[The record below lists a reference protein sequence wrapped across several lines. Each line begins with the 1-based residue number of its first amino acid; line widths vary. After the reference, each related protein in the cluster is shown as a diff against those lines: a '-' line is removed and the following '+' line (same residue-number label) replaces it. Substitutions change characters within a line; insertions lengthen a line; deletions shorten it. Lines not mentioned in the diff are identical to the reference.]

1 MVFTSAI
8 NAQEYYYLDSDHD
21 GYGNPGIRQTQ
32 PINGFVSNSSDPDDN
47 NPCVPNISNC
57 GNYHQDNDGDG
68 FGASDMTYGLLTP
81 TNLLMNALDCD
92 DANAAINPNTIWYK
106 DADNDTF
113 GSTTVTGI
121 QCLKPTTDSVLN
133 KLDCND
139 STNTITCTTWYI
151 DDDND
156 GFGETTT
163 KLSCTQP
170 TGFVANNFDK
180 CPGIKG
186 TILGCIV
193 PVENSNF
200 SNDQNY
206 IITATPQIPTTNLQQ
221 ITDCKDVKV
230 SITYFDG
237 LGRPKQQIANAQS
250 GTAKDIVTHIEYDSS
265 GRQIKEYLPYAS
277 SQTSMAYTDGL
288 TLKNGTISQYQAKYG
303 DANPYSEKLLE
314 SSPLNR
320 VLKQG
325 APGTDWGIG
334 IGHEIKLSYQ
344 TNTVTDAVKRYTANA
359 TTPSLGVFNIALID
373 NGDYTINQLY
383 KTITYDENSSATPV
397 ESAGSTIEFKN
408 KEGQVVLKRTYDN
421 LVKHDTYYVYDQYS
435 NLTYVITPK
444 ADVAITQSI
453 LDDLCYQYKYDNRNR
468 LVEKKLPGK
477 QWEFIVYDK
486 LDRVVATGP
495 TFSPFSDSAA
505 GVVGWMITKYDV
517 FNRPIYTGWEQST
530 TVTSAGRTSKQN
542 TMNGLTTISE
552 SKTATAT
559 TIDAITGVA
568 YYSNSVVPTVFKL
581 LTVNYYDDYNF
592 FSFSPV
598 IAYTA
603 PVVYNNSSLKPK
615 GLSTGSWVRVLTT
628 LASTTA
634 EKNYVLYDA
643 KARPVRTFITN
654 YLGGYTRIDNT
665 LDTFSGKLNYTETF
679 HKRLLT
685 DPVDLYTKEMYTYT
699 AQERIAT
706 HTHQI
711 GTGGTPQLLAANT
724 YDELGNLISKKVGN
738 SEALPLQKVDYSY
751 NIRAWLT
758 EINKVATLQQGTDPK
773 DLFGFKINYNKVE
786 GDASVAN
793 KLFNGN
799 IAETSWSTST
809 VVRTYGYKYDN
820 LNRLKDATY
829 QKAGL
834 ITNAYDENLTYD
846 KNGNIF
852 TLKRKG
858 DTDPQ
863 IQTIKIDDLA
873 YIYKSSSSNQLAKV
887 SDNPITATSGF
898 KDGTNT
904 GDDYTYDSNGN
915 LQTDQNKNITAI
927 TYNHLNLPLKVTFG
941 TTGNIT
947 YIYNAVG
954 QKVQKTV
961 TVITPASTTITNYLG
976 GFQYQGLNGVTPSLQ
991 FFPTAEGYVKNASG
1005 VYSYVFNYTD
1015 HLGNV
1020 RLSYSDSDKNGQI
1033 ATTEILEESNYYPF
1047 GLKHNGYTGANL
1059 QPSYKYKFLG
1069 QERQDELGLNWDTFR
1084 YRNYD
1089 YTIGRFMGID
1099 PITEEYMSISPY
1111 QFAHNNPV
1119 WKIEL
1124 EGLEGKPTSGNDV
1137 INREPR
1143 VLAVFY
1149 HGGPTGDGQIRSN
1162 TSGTGGTGDRYNAT
1176 AAYAKSQGRDF
1187 VGAIISPSAT
1197 QGPGVETGKGFL
1209 EKNYQ
1214 AGDQVIVYGYSYG
1227 GDNAVNLAEAV
1238 PNIPIDA
1245 MIIVDSSD
1253 GPLQGATV
1261 DTSIPNNV
1269 NTADVFYQEN
1279 NSGAS
1284 SSSRAV
1290 GSSSGATS
1298 SSGGSN
1304 SSGSSNRSNSGSS
1317 NSPGSRGYPHT
1328 SEGTAKVTN
1337 TKVSGNN
1344 VNHGNIQTKAGGN
1357 IQSAINKRIDGCN

>member
-1 MVFTSAI
+1 MKKYIICFVLVMMASSGYSQVTLTPL
-8 NAQEYYYLDSDHD
+8 NAAMAAPPGDGCTYCYQWNRDLDND
-21 GYGNPGIRQTQ
+21 GYGDPLDFVLSDTKPTGYVANQSDLDDSNPNITYITPQRFYRDKDIDTFGNSSISVYYSVK
-32 PINGFVSNSSDPDDN
+32 PSGYVSNMTD
-47 NPCVPNISNC
+47 C
-57 GNYHQDNDGDG
+57 ND
-68 FGASDMTYGLLTP
+68 
-81 TNLLMNALDCD
+81 D
-92 DANAAINPNTIWYK
+92 DATLNPNTKWY
-106 DADNDTF
+106 ADNEGDGLGDPANYIQQCTKPVGNYVRDNTDNCPF
-113 GSTTVTGI
+113 EIGS
-121 QCLKPTTDSVLN
+121 SS
-133 KLDCND
+133 DCNRVIAP
-139 STNTITCTTWYI
+139 SM
-151 DDDND
+151 
-156 GFGETTT
+156 
-163 KLSCTQP
+163 
-170 TGFVANNFDK
+170 
-180 CPGIKG
+180 
-186 TILGCIV
+186 
-193 PVENSNF
+193 
-200 SNDQNY
+200 DQNY
-206 IITATPQIPTTNLQQ
+206 CITKTYKKPTLTAFVAPSIDKAQ
-221 ITDCKDVKV
+221 TD
-230 SITYFDG
+230 ITYYDG
-237 LGRPKQQIANAQS
+237 LGRPKQQITNSQS
-250 GTAKDIVTHIEYDSS
+250 SLGTDVITHIEYDSS
-265 GRQIKEYLPYAS
+265 GRQIKEYLPYNS
-277 SQTSMAYTDGL
+277 SQISMTYMDGV

-303 DANPYSEKLLE
+303 DTNPYSEKLLE
-314 SSPLNR
+314 FSPLNR
-320 VLKQG
+320 VLKQA

-334 IGHEIKLSYQ
+334 QGHEIKLSYQ
-344 TNTVTDAVKRYTANA
+344 TNTVTDAIKRYTANA

-421 LVKHDTYYVYDQYS
+421 LVKHDTYYVYDQYG
-435 NLTYVITPK
+435 NLTYVIPPK

-495 TFSPFSDSAA
+495 AFSPFSDSTA

-615 GLSTGSWVRVLTT
+615 GLPTGSWNRVLTT

-654 YLGGYTRIDNT
+654 YLGGYTRIDNN

-846 KNGNIF
+846 KNGNIL

-863 IQTIKIDDLA
+863 MQTIKIDDLT
-873 YIYKSSSSNQLAKV
+873 YTYKSSSSNQLAKV

-904 GDDYTYDSNGN
+904 GDDYTYDFNGN

-976 GFQYQGLNGVTPSLQ
+976 GYQYQGVNGVTPSLQ
-991 FFPTAEGYVKNASG
+991 FFPTTEGYVKNASG

-1047 GLKHNGYTGANL
+1047 GLKHNGYTGTNL
-1059 QPSYKYKFLG
+1059 QPSYKYKFQG
-1069 QERQDELGLNWDTFR
+1069 QERQDELGLNWDSFK

-1089 YTIGRFMGID
+1089 YAIGRFIGID
-1099 PITEEYMSISPY
+1099 PLAEKYSYQSPY
-1111 QFAHNNPV
+1111 NFSENQVIAYR
-1119 WKIEL
+1119 EL
-1124 EGLEGKPTSGNDV
+1124 EGLEKVHYTYTFTKDQVSVAKTSINGPLGNG
-1137 INREPR
+1137 
-1143 VLAVFY
+1143 VLVSSN
-1149 HGGPTGDGQIRSN
+1149 HGGKMTYYYGNTIASSLVAFKKAYEGNNIDAKGNHVGYNDHLGNPTIGYGHKIVDGDTFTVGSKISEKKAQSLFESDSKWIIDSADEYLEDFDLNQNQTNALYDAAFNMGPGKLSQYTKDGSKFSGGNFFLQFMGGGDGVKKRRYAENILYNEGESVHLDKLKGKSMDQIMDYLNSLVKK
-1162 TSGTGGTGDRYNAT
+1162 D
-1176 AAYAKSQGRDF
+1176 
-1187 VGAIISPSAT
+1187 
-1197 QGPGVETGKGFL
+1197 
-1209 EKNYQ
+1209 EK
-1214 AGDQVIVYGYSYG
+1214 
-1227 GDNAVNLAEAV
+1227 
-1238 PNIPIDA
+1238 
-1245 MIIVDSSD
+1245 
-1253 GPLQGATV
+1253 
-1261 DTSIPNNV
+1261 
-1269 NTADVFYQEN
+1269 
-1279 NSGAS
+1279 
-1284 SSSRAV
+1284 
-1290 GSSSGATS
+1290 
-1298 SSGGSN
+1298 
-1304 SSGSSNRSNSGSS
+1304 
-1317 NSPGSRGYPHT
+1317 
-1328 SEGTAKVTN
+1328 K
-1337 TKVSGNN
+1337 K
-1344 VNHGNIQTKAGGN
+1344 
-1357 IQSAINKRIDGCN
+1357 